1 MPKSSKEQIDED
13 EKKIIKLLQK
23 NSEESIDKIAKKCG
37 FSRQK
42 VWRIKKKLEKNKI
55 IWGYH
60 AVVEDDRM
68 DMKRYQILIKKTPVP
83 MSNDI
88 IEVMLGK
95 NIRIEL
101 EKSGIMFYNSLY
113 TQGYFDWSLCITA
126 PDIIKVKK
134 FIEFLKIKFENHIS
148 DIQVLE
154 VIFPFLKSGIDNPN
168 LNEFKEFLAIE

>member
-1 MPKSSKEQIDED
+1 MPKSSREQIDED
-13 EKKIIKLLQK
+13 EKKIIRMLQK

-42 VWRIKKKLEKNKI
+42 VWRIKKKLEKDKT

-60 AVVEDDRM
+60 AVIEDDRM
-68 DMKRYQILIKKTPVP
+68 EMKRYQILIKKTPVP
-83 MSNDI
+83 MSKDI
-88 IEVMLGK
+88 IDVMLGK
-95 NIRIEL
+95 DIRQEL
-101 EKSGIMFYNSLY
+101 EKSDIMFYNSFY
-113 TQGYFDWSLCITA
+113 TQGYYDWSLCITA

-154 VIFPFLKSGIDNPN
+154 VIFPMLKSGIVNPN
-168 LNEFKEFLAIE
+168 QTEFREFLTIE